1 MHFDNESAVQKAL
14 AHPDHQLAGSQLT
27 VRPRRPI
34 TSFAGHRILSE
45 VRSNLQKAKA
55 AVSEQAEAQKKAEH
69 EHLMHILLQEYSV
82 SISCFFFFFSL
93 AWFFAHVRVSRY
105 NMHGYTLS
113 YDLFL

>member
-34 TSFAGHRILSE
+34 TSIAGHRILSE

-82 SISCFFFFFSL
+82 SISCFFFSFHL
-93 AWFFAHVRVSRY
+93 
-105 NMHGYTLS
+105 HGFCS
-113 YDLFL
+113 CSC